1 MSKAKVGAGVAAG
14 VLLLAGGLIAKWEG
28 VRYEPY
34 QDVVGVWTVCYGHTG
49 NVVPGKKYTI
59 DECKALL
66 REDMLE
72 ANGHVRRCVARPMP
86 EGVEA
91 ALTSLTFNVGPVAVC
106 HKTIGAYA
114 KAGDWP
120 RTCAE
125 LDKWKYAGGR
135 VFRGLVLRRA
145 DERKVCE
152 AGL

>member
-1 MSKAKVGAGVAAG
+1 MSKVKVGVAAG

-34 QDVVGVWTVCYGHTG
+34 RDVVGVWTVCYGHTG

-72 ANGHVRRCVARPMP
+72 ANGHVRRCIARPMP

-91 ALTSLTFNVGPVAVC
+91 ALTSLVFNTGPAPVC
-106 HKTIGAYA
+106 AEGRTPRKWARL
-114 KAGDWP
+114 GDWA
-120 RTCAE
+120 RTCAS
-125 LDKWKYAGGR
+125 LDLYKYAGNR
-135 VFRGLVLRRA
+135 VYRGLVLRRA

>member
-1 MSKAKVGAGVAAG
+1 MSKVKVGVAAG

-72 ANGHVRRCVARPMP
+72 ANGHVRRCVARLMP

-91 ALTSLTFNVGPVAVC
+91 ALTSLVFNVGPRGVC
-106 HKTIGAYA
+106 GSTLGYLANK
-114 KAGDWP
+114 GDWKLA
-120 RTCAE
+120 CAQ
-125 LDKWKYAGGR
+125 LDRWKYAGGR
-135 VFRGLVLRRA
+135 VYRGLVLRRA